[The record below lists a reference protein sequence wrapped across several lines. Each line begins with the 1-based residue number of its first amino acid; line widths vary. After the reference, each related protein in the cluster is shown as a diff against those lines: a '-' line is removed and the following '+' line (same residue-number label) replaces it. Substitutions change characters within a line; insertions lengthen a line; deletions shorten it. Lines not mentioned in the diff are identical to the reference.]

1 MNKLLLILPL
11 LLPLYGAI
19 LCLFFWFRPRAQKIV
34 SLLAQLGLVSA
45 SLYLLLHVNS
55 AGIIKT
61 QIGSWPAP
69 FGITLVADLFSC
81 LMVLSSSIIG
91 LALIVYS
98 LQGLDGARQR
108 FGYYPLV
115 LLLQLG
121 IGGACL
127 TGDLFNLF
135 VWFELLL
142 ICCFVLIS
150 LGGTKAQL
158 EGAIKY
164 VTINIIASSIL
175 LMGIGVVYGT
185 LGSLNMAELASLVR
199 MPETDTS
206 LVSMAGMFFLLAFG
220 IKSAVFP
227 LFFWLP
233 ASYHTPPIAISA
245 FIGGLITKVGVYA
258 LVRTFTLIFA
268 INLELSLP
276 LIMLIAGFTMVIGVL
291 GAAAQKDFRKIL
303 SFHIVSQIGYM
314 VMGLAIYTPLALAG
328 SIFFIIHNILVKTN
342 LFLIS
347 GVVAQRHGS
356 FGLKKLGG
364 VYLLQPVLAL
374 LFVLSAFSLAGIP
387 PFSGF
392 WGKFML
398 AKAGFDAQDYT
409 IVATSLAV
417 SLFTIFSMTKIWN
430 EVFWKKKPAE
440 AGVENT
446 THEMEPESAAA
457 RTTRRLMYVPVIF
470 LTLLILYIGL
480 YAEQLISLSGRAA
493 EQLLNHELYIHVVL
507 SK

>member
-1 MNKLLLILPL
+1 MNKLLLVLPL
-11 LLPLYGAI
+11 LIPLYGAI
-19 LCLFFWFRPRAQKIV
+19 MCLFFWYRQMAQKVI
-34 SLLAQLGLVSA
+34 SLLTQVGLVIG
-45 SLYLLLHVNS
+45 SLYLLLHVNE

-61 QIGSWPAP
+61 QIGNWPAP

-81 LMVLSSSIIG
+81 LMVLSSSLIG
-91 LALIVYS
+91 LALVVYS
-98 LQGLDGARQR
+98 LRGLDNARQR

-115 LLLQLG
+115 LMLQLG
-121 IGGACL
+121 IGGVCL

-135 VWFELLL
+135 VWFEVLL

-150 LGGTKAQL
+150 LGGSKAQL
-158 EGAIKY
+158 EGSIKY
-164 VTINIIASSIL
+164 VTINILASSFL
-175 LMGIGVVYGT
+175 LMGIGVVYGI
-185 LGSLNMAELASLVR
+185 LGSLNMAELASMVR
-199 MPETDTS
+199 MPGTNTS
-206 LVSMAGMFFLLAFG
+206 MVTMAGMFFLIAFG

-245 FIGGLITKVGVYA
+245 FIAGLITKVGVYA
-258 LVRTFTLIFA
+258 MVRVFTLVFA

-291 GAAAQKDFRKIL
+291 GAAAQTDFRKIL

-314 VMGLAIYTPLALAG
+314 IMGLAIFTPLALAG

-347 GVVAQRHGS
+347 GVVAQRYHS
-356 FGLKKLGG
+356 FSLKKLGG
-364 VYLLQPVLAL
+364 VYLLQPVLSL

-398 AKAGFDAQDYT
+398 AKAGFDAGNYA

-417 SLFTIFSMTKIWN
+417 SLITIFSMTKIWN
-430 EVFWKKKPAE
+430 EVFWKDKPAE
-440 AGVENT
+440 ADGGTVPTDEDMINL
-446 THEMEPESAAA
+446 ADR
-457 RTTRRLMYVPVIF
+457 RTQKLMYVPVVF
-470 LTLLILYIGL
+470 LTVLILFISF
-480 YAEQLISLSGRAA
+480 YAEPLIALTHKAA
-493 EQLLNHELYIHVVL
+493 AQLLDHDLYINVVL
-507 SK
+507 SR